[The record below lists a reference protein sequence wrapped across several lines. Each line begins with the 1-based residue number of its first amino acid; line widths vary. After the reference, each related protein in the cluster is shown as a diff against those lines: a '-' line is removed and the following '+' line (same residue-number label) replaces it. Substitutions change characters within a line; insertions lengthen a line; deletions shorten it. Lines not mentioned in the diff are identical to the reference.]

1 MASPGMDFVASL
13 NSSFASS
20 AQTFAKSKSAERAEI
35 QKEIDKTERQINSLT
50 RSLRSSSRTARG
62 GLGALTQ
69 LLQVYVKG
77 QTAEDDKAERDRVN
91 VEKALQRS
99 ES

>member
-1 MASPGMDFVASL
+1 MASPGMEFIASL

-20 AQTFAKSKSAERAEI
+20 AQTYAKSKAGERAEI
-35 QKEIDKTERQINSLT
+35 QKELDKTDRQINSLT

-69 LLQVYVKG
+69 VRRHRTIWWKKIKML
-77 QTAEDDKAERDRVN
+77 
-91 VEKALQRS
+91 
-99 ES
+99 